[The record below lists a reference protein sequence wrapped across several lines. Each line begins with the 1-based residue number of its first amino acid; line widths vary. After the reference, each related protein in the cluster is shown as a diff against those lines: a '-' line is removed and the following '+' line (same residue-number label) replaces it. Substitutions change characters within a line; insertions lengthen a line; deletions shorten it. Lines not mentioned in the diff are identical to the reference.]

1 MSRLVMIV
9 MMRVVCCFNV
19 AWYDPCGR
27 PFLGYPKGLSC
38 TRSEQETWKENKY
51 TDVKAMDVCLLERAQ
66 SLGGTPPPPH
76 IKQLLPSTCY
86 LQAVR
91 QNARRQPPLPFI
103 PKPQVG

>member
-66 SLGGTPPPPH
+66 SLGGTPPPPTSNSYYQVLV
-76 IKQLLPSTCY
+76 ICKPSGRMHVGSRRFRSY
-86 LQAVR
+86 LNHR
-91 QNARRQPPLPFI
+91 
-103 PKPQVG
+103 